1 MNKIR
6 LFIENKE
13 VELTKDINFA
23 ITKQFEDLSNPTTII
38 NDWSKTVEIPFTQSN
53 NKLFGDLYNIDKAVD
68 NESAL
73 ISMNP
78 LAKVSFRLLYLDNT
92 IMSGYVKLNSISKK
106 DGNGSYNVSLFG
118 ELGKIFR
125 EMQKLSFEPE
135 HGIDNYHI
143 EGERYFYEKLNAK
156 TVVQGF
162 TTEQST
168 LELKDRG
175 DKSYKYTDIIGFT
188 PSNAYKSL
196 FDYTQYADMAGSPN
210 VHGIHK
216 FTDAIDKKTYKVGS
230 GTRTFEDIIGY
241 SSDAVLEGGQLKPR
255 DYGEFRGW
263 LQIPFIYFNKLFQ
276 LFNRHTKLVTGY
288 DVVLDDKWFNK
299 NNCYW
304 TDLVMT
310 LNTLED
316 SKDMII
322 QQIQPWFE
330 WIEPDLIL
338 QTYYV
343 IDKETG
349 TYDNIPQVPLKLDIQ
364 IKPEIEIPKG
374 ATVSLGSTSRFLIE
388 NYQSAYKYDERGQE
402 YADYHSEQ
410 IQYNTAPDYKKGEYL
425 FPEMKKTG
433 GNTYS
438 VSLMIPFEFS
448 LFYEQKW
455 DKIALDMSAGFF
467 NDGQDPQLRHFNCFS
482 YYLNG
487 EEHPFNTI
495 YAAIGNEK
503 FSGTRSLGS
512 ETPISLNSL
521 WNNEKKPF
529 DIIMNYCKMFR
540 IGVFVDDN
548 NKTITYKPFR
558 EYFRNYT
565 VEDWTDKIDMSQDFN
580 INYIMTDNKKLV
592 FNVGDNKSDLF
603 EQYHQ
608 SVGKKYAEYEF
619 ETNYNFNN
627 SSKNLFEKPNSPGIS
642 FTPYVL
648 SYNDLIGTGTLSN
661 LPEINF
667 ILPTEAFVCDHS
679 SDNKHRSV
687 FGQLFFMTNIVR
699 FDDRYNLPKVY
710 ITNDEGNEGMS
721 KPCFTRNSKTSIETL
736 YYPSL
741 TRIYSGFNVP
751 VQMGYSLNFGDSQ
764 KKFDNWNPII
774 EKNLYHIF
782 WDNFMVE
789 QYNSGSKKFE
799 CFVHLS
805 LKDFYKYEPN
815 KFIKIGNQLCLLN
828 KIYDYTPGAI
838 TTKCE
843 FITINDLNAFIET
856 DFQTE
861 SIQLSTSYA
870 EVDRGTTFQI
880 NLSGTGFWNVEN
892 NTELEAKGI
901 TISPNNG
908 ELENTTRNPYAIT
921 ISTTSTTSVGDYQI
935 KFTTTGVYGDIFKAS
950 FDLKIK

>member
-38 NDWSKTVEIPFTQSN
+38 NDWSKTIEIPFTQTN
-53 NKLFGDLYNIDKAVD
+53 NKLFGELYNIDKAVD

-78 LAKVSFRLLYLDNT
+78 LAKVSFRLVYLDDT
-92 IMSGYVKLNSISKK
+92 IMSGYIKLNSISRK

-125 EMQKLSFEPE
+125 EMQKLTFEPE
-135 HGIDNYHI
+135 QGIDDYHI
-143 EGERYFYEKLNAK
+143 EGERYFYEKLNAQ
-156 TVVQGF
+156 TVVKGF
-162 TTEQST
+162 EDKQST
-168 LELKDRG
+168 LILKDKT
-175 DKSYKYTDIIGFT
+175 DADYKYTDIIGFT

-196 FDYTQYADMAGSPN
+196 FDYTQYADMAGTST

-216 FTDAIDKKTYKVGS
+216 FTDAIDEKTYTVGS
-230 GTRTFEDIIGY
+230 ETKTFEDIIGY
-241 SSDAVLEGGQLKPR
+241 SSDAVLESGQLKPR
-255 DYGEFRGW
+255 DYGEFRSW

-276 LFNRHTKLVTGY
+276 IFNRHTKLVTGY

-316 SKDMII
+316 SKDMIV

-330 WIEPDLIL
+330 WTSSLLDY
-338 QTYYV
+338 QTNYI
-343 IDKETG
+343 IDKG
-349 TYDNIPQVPLKLDIQ
+349 GYDEIPQVPLKFDIQ
-364 IKPEIEIPKG
+364 IQPAVPIPKG
-374 ATVSLGSTSRFLIE
+374 ATVSLGSTSMFLIE
-388 NYQSAYKYDERGQE
+388 NYESAYRYDERGRE
-402 YADYHSEQ
+402 YVDYYSEQ
-410 IQYNTAPDYKKGEYL
+410 VSYNTAPDYRQGEYL
-425 FPEMKKTG
+425 FPEMRKTG
-433 GNTYS
+433 SNTYS
-438 VSLMIPFEFS
+438 VSLMVPFAFP
-448 LFYEQKW
+448 LYYERQY
-455 DKIALDMSAGFF
+455 DKVSLDMTAGFS
-467 NDGQDPQLRHFNCFS
+467 NTAHPSDSHHLCFS

-487 EEHPFNTI
+487 VEYPFEVI

-512 ETPISLNSL
+512 ETNISLNNL
-521 WNNEKKPF
+521 WDNTKKPF

-540 IGVFVDDN
+540 IGVFVDDI

-565 VEDWTDKIDMSQDFN
+565 IEDWTDKIDMSQDFN

-608 SVGKKYAEYEF
+608 SIGKKYAEYEF

-627 SSKNLFEKPNSPGIS
+627 NSKNLFENPNSPGIS

-661 LPEINF
+661 LPEIHF
-667 ILPTEAFVCDHS
+667 ILPTESFVCDHS
-679 SDNKHRSV
+679 TDNKHSSV

-710 ITNDEGNEGMS
+710 ITNDEGNEGLS
-721 KPCFTRNSKTSIETL
+721 KPCFTRNSRTSVETL
-736 YYPSL
+736 YYPML
-741 TRIYSGFNVP
+741 TRIYDGYYVP
-751 VQMGYSLNFGDSQ
+751 VQMGYSLNFSESL
-764 KKFDNWNPII
+764 KKFDNLNPIS
-774 EKNLYHIF
+774 EKNLYNIF

-805 LKDFYKYEPN
+805 LKDFYKYQPN
-815 KFIKIGNQLCLLN
+815 KFIEISNQLCLLN

-861 SIQLSTSYA
+861 SVQLSTSYA
-870 EVDRGTTFQI
+870 EVDRGTSFQI
-880 NLSGTGFWNVEN
+880 NLFGTGFWTVEN
-892 NTELEAKGI
+892 ITELGSNGI
-901 TISPNNG
+901 TVSPNNG
-908 ELENTTRNPYAIT
+908 ELEDTTRNPYVIT
-921 ISTTSTTSVGDYQI
+921 ISTTSTTPLGNYQI

-950 FDLKIK
+950 FDLTIK